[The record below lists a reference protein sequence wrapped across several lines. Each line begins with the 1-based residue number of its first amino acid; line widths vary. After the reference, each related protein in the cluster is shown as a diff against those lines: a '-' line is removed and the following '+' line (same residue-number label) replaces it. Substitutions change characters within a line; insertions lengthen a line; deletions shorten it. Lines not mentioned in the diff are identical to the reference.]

1 MLISTLFCCLSIPFN
16 LYKLFFYLITIKVIK
31 CYITIC
37 KTSNLHIANIIY
49 ISCII
54 KYSRYIRA
62 NIAVAITDTKYH
74 WAVFSCY
81 IYFIRIFLEHNRKC
95 VRTTDTN
102 HSMVNSIYRCM
113 LIFLII
119 IIYKLNSHFCIC

>member
-1 MLISTLFCCLSIPFN
+1 MFKATLFSCLCIPLDFN
-16 LYKLFFYLITIKVIK
+16 KFFLNLITIKIIK
-31 CYITIC
+31 YCFTITQL
-37 KTSNLHIANIIY
+37 SNLHIANIIY

-54 KYSRYIRA
+54 KYSWYIRA
-62 NIAVAITDTKYH
+62 NITVAITDTKYH

-95 VRTTDTN
+95 VRTTDTY
-102 HSMVNSIYRCM
+102 HSMVNGIYRCM

-119 IIYKLNSHFCIC
+119 IIYKLNSHFCIW